1 MAKKL
6 ALIDPDLL
14 VNLLSS
20 IKSNPTP
27 PPNPTLKRM
36 NRLDDR
42 LASLLTE
49 DDADPN
55 VRVKQI
61 NDLLSRYDTHHSNY
75 KKIPQIEM
83 SPPPAPPPSPQKQE
97 EVVEEKNE
105 LEEDIVKSLPQTL
118 RKKGVLLLRRMKNSN
133 VSWDNLGRVTVN
145 GTHMKDSNILDI
157 THQLLRKRKNI
168 EPAPSLREV
177 YDELK
182 NNNVPSELIPNPPL
196 RRPQLVAAR
205 KRRRMDEEAQ
215 NEALKRWKS
224 LKSSHS

>member
-1 MAKKL
+1 M
-6 ALIDPDLL
+6 
-14 VNLLSS
+14 
-20 IKSNPTP
+20 
-27 PPNPTLKRM
+27 
-36 NRLDDR
+36 
-42 LASLLTE
+42 
-49 DDADPN
+49 
-55 VRVKQI
+55 KQI
-61 NDLLSRYDTHHSNY
+61 NDLLTRYDTHHDNY

-83 SPPPAPPPSPQKQE
+83 PPPPAPPPSPQKEEEEE
-97 EVVEEKNE
+97 EVKNE
-105 LEEDIVKSLPQTL
+105 WEEDIVKSLPQTL

-145 GTHMKDSNILDI
+145 GRHMKDSNILDI

-182 NNNVPSELIPNPPL
+182 TNNVPSELIPNPPL

-205 KRRRMDEEAQ
+205 RKRRRMDDEAQ
-215 NEALKRWKS
+215 NEALKSWKS